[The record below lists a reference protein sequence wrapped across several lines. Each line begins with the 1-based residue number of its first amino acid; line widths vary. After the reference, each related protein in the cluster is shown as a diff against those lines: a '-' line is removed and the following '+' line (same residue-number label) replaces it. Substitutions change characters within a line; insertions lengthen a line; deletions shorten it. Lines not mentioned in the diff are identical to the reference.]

1 WATAILQICWRAP
14 ALASFRASES
24 PSEGEHRQGEHMQNA
39 YVASDLLAAVA
50 FWIVALVA
58 AAPAFTIVRQSR
70 RGRARSAVAYLAG
83 FFAGLAASLGLAV
96 AANLLLAADATV
108 FNAGVTAAFIGPFTG
123 IVHAKLKRSARRR
136 PKLAEA

>member
-1 WATAILQICWRAP
+1 
-14 ALASFRASES
+14 
-24 PSEGEHRQGEHMQNA
+24 MQNA

-58 AAPAFTIVRQSR
+58 AAPAFTIVRQRR
-70 RGRARSAVAYLAG
+70 RGRARSAIAYLAG
-83 FFAGLAASLGLAV
+83 FFAGLAVAVCLAL
-96 AANLLLAADATV
+96 AANLLFSADATV
-108 FNAGVTAAFIGPFTG
+108 FNAGVTAALLGPFTG